1 MKRRTLT
8 SVVAGAA
15 ILALTLTGC
24 GSAGNA
30 VPEGSATMWTI
41 SGATEPIIKESVS
54 RWNAAHEDESI
65 KIDSFADDAFKT
77 KVRTAIG
84 AGEGPTFI
92 YGWGGGVLRDYVEAG
107 EVEDLTDFLKE
118 NPEVSE
124 RYLQSVLATG
134 QVDGKTYGLPN
145 GANTPVMIYFNKKV
159 FDDAGVTPPKTWDDL
174 LKLVKVFN
182 DKGIAPFSLGGQ
194 SKWPNLMWLQ
204 YLTDRIG
211 GPEVFQAV
219 IDGKPGA
226 WSNPAIIKALS
237 MIQELVDAGGF
248 VNGFSSI
255 AADSGADR
263 ALLHTGK
270 AAMLMQGA
278 WAYPTFKT
286 DAPQFVKDD
295 NLGFAPFPTVAGG
308 TGDPK
313 NIVGNPSNFW
323 SISSK
328 ATPEQKKAALA
339 YLKDG
344 MFDAEYTKQLIDT
357 GSVPVVTGVEDQL
370 KKSEDADF
378 LTFTYNLASNAP
390 HFQLSWDQALPSVQG
405 DAMLTHLDQ
414 IFLKKITPEE
424 FATNMNKTLGK

>member
-8 SVVAGAA
+8 SVMATAA

-24 GSAGNA
+24 GSAGNS
-30 VPEGSATMWTI
+30 VPEGSATMWTLA
-41 SGATEPIIKESVS
+41 GGTEPIINDSVA
-54 RWNAAHEDESI
+54 RWNKAHESESI
-65 KIDSFADDAFKT
+65 KLDSFANDAYKT

-92 YGWGGGVLRDYVEAG
+92 YSWGGGVLRDYVEAG
-107 EVEDLTDFLKE
+107 QVEDLSGFLAE
-118 NPEVSE
+118 NPEVAD
-124 RYLQSVLATG
+124 RYLKSVLPTG
-134 QVDGKTYGLPN
+134 QVDGKTYALPN
-145 GANTPVMIYFNKKV
+145 NANTPVMIYFNKKV
-159 FDDAGVTPPKTWDDL
+159 FEEAGVTPPKTWDDL
-174 LKLVKVFN
+174 MSLVKVFK

-211 GPEVFQAV
+211 GPEVFQAI
-219 IDGKPGA
+219 IDGKPDA
-226 WSNPAIIKALS
+226 WSNPAVLAALTK
-237 MIQELVDAGGF
+237 IQELVDAGGF
-248 VNGFSSI
+248 VTGFSSI

-286 DAPQFVKDD
+286 DAPQFVKDGD
-295 NLGFAPFPTVAGG
+295 LGYIPFPAVTGG
-308 TGDPK
+308 VGDPQ

-323 SISSK
+323 SVSSK

-390 HFQLSWDQALPSVQG
+390 HFQLSWDQALPSTQG
-405 DAMLTHLDQ
+405 DAMLTNLDQ

>member
-8 SVVAGAA
+8 SVMATAA

-24 GSAGNA
+24 GSAGNS
-30 VPEGSATMWTI
+30 VPEGSATMWTLA
-41 SGATEPIIKESVS
+41 GGTEPIINDSVA
-54 RWNAAHEDESI
+54 RWNKAHESESI
-65 KIDSFADDAFKT
+65 KLDSFANDAYKT

-92 YGWGGGVLRDYVEAG
+92 YSWGGGVLRDYVEAG
-107 EVEDLTDFLKE
+107 QVEDLSGFLAE
-118 NPEVSE
+118 NPEVAD
-124 RYLQSVLATG
+124 RYLKSVLPTG
-134 QVDGKTYGLPN
+134 QVDGKTYALPN
-145 GANTPVMIYFNKKV
+145 NANTPVMIYFNKKV
-159 FDDAGVTPPKTWDDL
+159 FEEAGVTPPKTWDDL
-174 LKLVKVFN
+174 MSLVKVFK

-211 GPEVFQAV
+211 GPEVFQAI
-219 IDGKPGA
+219 IDGKPDA
-226 WSNPAIIKALS
+226 WSNPAVLAALTK
-237 MIQELVDAGGF
+237 IQELVDAGGF
-248 VNGFSSI
+248 VTGFSSI

-286 DAPQFVKDD
+286 DAPQFVKDGD
-295 NLGFAPFPTVAGG
+295 LGYIPFPAVTGG
-308 TGDPK
+308 VGDPQ

-323 SISSK
+323 SVSSK

-390 HFQLSWDQALPSVQG
+390 HFQLSWDQALPSTQG
-405 DAMLTHLDQ
+405 DAMLTNLDQ

-424 FATNMNKTLGK
+424 FATNMNKTLGQ

>member
-8 SVVAGAA
+8 SVMATAA

-24 GSAGNA
+24 GSAGNS
-30 VPEGSATMWTI
+30 VPEGSATMWTLA
-41 SGATEPIIKESVS
+41 GGTEPIINDSVA
-54 RWNAAHEDESI
+54 RWNKAHESESI
-65 KIDSFADDAFKT
+65 KLDSFANDAYKT

-92 YGWGGGVLRDYVEAG
+92 YSWGGGVLRDYVEAG
-107 EVEDLTDFLKE
+107 QVEDLSSFLAE
-118 NPEVSE
+118 NPEVAD
-124 RYLQSVLATG
+124 RYLKSVLPTG
-134 QVDGKTYGLPN
+134 QVDGKTYALPN
-145 GANTPVMIYFNKKV
+145 NANTPVMIYFNKKV
-159 FDDAGVTPPKTWDDL
+159 FEEAGVTPPKTWDDL
-174 LKLVKVFN
+174 MSLVKVFK

-211 GPEVFQAV
+211 GPEVFQAI
-219 IDGKPGA
+219 IDGKPDA
-226 WSNPAIIKALS
+226 WSNPAVLAALTK
-237 MIQELVDAGGF
+237 IQELVDAGGF
-248 VNGFSSI
+248 VTGFSSI

-286 DAPQFVKDD
+286 DAPQFVKDGD
-295 NLGFAPFPTVAGG
+295 LGYIPFPAVTGG
-308 TGDPK
+308 VGDPQ

-323 SISSK
+323 SVSSK

-390 HFQLSWDQALPSVQG
+390 HFQLSWDQALPSTQG
-405 DAMLTHLDQ
+405 DAMLTNLDQ